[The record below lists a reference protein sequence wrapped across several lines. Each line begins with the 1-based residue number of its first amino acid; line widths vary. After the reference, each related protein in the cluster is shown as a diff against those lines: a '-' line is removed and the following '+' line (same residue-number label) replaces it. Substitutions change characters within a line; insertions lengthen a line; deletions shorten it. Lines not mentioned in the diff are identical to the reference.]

1 MHTYVAIQLIGKT
14 TSCEADAKRNPLDL
28 PPKPKQKTPA
38 PSQTA
43 TADDVPQEPSNKL
56 RQYNSAPLQ
65 TSPDTSTPAE
75 STESDGDGD
84 TNNADTSDD
93 DGTNEE
99 KQVTLLHI
107 IVYTLAHTYMLQLK
121 AILHMQETH
130 SCGLGFLP

>member
-14 TSCEADAKRNPLDL
+14 TSCEADTKRNPLDL
-28 PPKPKQKTPA
+28 PPKPNQKTPA

-75 STESDGDGD
+75 FTESDGDGD
-84 TNNADTSDD
+84 TNNADTDNG
-93 DGTNEE
+93 DGTNKV
-99 KQVTLLHI
+99 KQVT
-107 IVYTLAHTYMLQLK
+107 
-121 AILHMQETH
+121 
-130 SCGLGFLP
+130 S